1 MKNKIINFIN
11 YYRLSRHSLYREFE
25 FFHESP
31 PKKIAEIQN
40 YELKSKIV
48 NEILKFYEKCDFF
61 YENFKLNKELK
72 IGGAWKG
79 FLLKGKKEQLDTL
92 LGKNI
97 DEIMILHESMFYNCL
112 IQGLIGY
119 SNFKNIKTN
128 NGGLLNFFKDL
139 DLYKT
144 IFRNIDDLPTNN
156 QIKMWGYKQKNN
168 KINFGCIGS
177 MVSKNLVLNSVKLLN
192 KKQNYNIIE
201 IGSGYGSFAER
212 LFEED
217 KINNLI
223 LTDIPSSLTTAF
235 YYLSSKFGLDKVKLL
250 KSPSDI
256 QKYYDLGEGKKILL
270 IPTCYYDLIKNIKN
284 IDVLCNFNSFSEM
297 DFDTIKFYLDNL
309 PKEIKLIVST
319 NNNFPQLHYTHR
331 DVISDEFPIPK
342 YFDLVFSTVRLPLFE
357 NWKYKTCVW
366 LKTKI

>member
-1 MKNKIINFIN
+1 MKNKIINLIN
-11 YYRLSRHSLYREFE
+11 YFRLSKHDLYREFE
-25 FFHESP
+25 FFHEIP
-31 PKKIAEIQN
+31 PKKISEIKN

-48 NEILKFYEKCDFF
+48 DEILKFYEKCDFF

-79 FLLKGKKEQLDTL
+79 FLVKAKKEQLDTL
-92 LGKNI
+92 LSKNV

-112 IQGLIGY
+112 IQGFFGY
-119 SNFKNIKTN
+119 SNFKNIKN
-128 NGGLLNFFKDL
+128 NNAGILNFFKDL
-139 DLYKT
+139 DLYKI
-144 IFRNIDDLPTNN
+144 IFRNIDNLPTNN
-156 QIKMWGYKQKNN
+156 EIKTWGYKQKNN
-168 KINFGCIGS
+168 KIHFGCISS
-177 MVSKNLVLNSVKLLN
+177 MVSKNLVLNSLKLLS

-201 IGSGYGSFAER
+201 IGSGYGSLAER
-212 LFEED
+212 LFEEG

-235 YYLSSKFGLDKVKLL
+235 YYLSSKFGLNKVKLL
-250 KSPSDI
+250 KSPTDI
-256 QKYYDLGEGKKILL
+256 QKYYDLGEEKKILL
-270 IPTCYYDLIKNIKN
+270 IPTCFYDLIKNIKN

-319 NNNFPQLHYTHR
+319 NNNFPQLHYTHH

-342 YFDLVFSTVRLPLFE
+342 YFDLVFSTVRLPIFE